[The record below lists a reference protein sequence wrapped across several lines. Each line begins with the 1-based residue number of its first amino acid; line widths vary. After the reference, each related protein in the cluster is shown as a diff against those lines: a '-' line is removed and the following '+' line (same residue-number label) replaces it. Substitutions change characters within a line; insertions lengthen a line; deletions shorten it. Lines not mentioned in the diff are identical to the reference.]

1 LGGGWVGPFLAHS
14 GELAGAPAL
23 VRTWRLTGTNQPS
36 RRVANRSR
44 LSNSGECPH
53 DRWVPKSSTMTEA
66 VQHQIAICYLLLKG
80 DHWVPV
86 SPDRRMTARDRSSPN
101 GPVIMAELIAEVEG
115 ERIVGWR
122 KIGSL
127 FQDVGPDGEVQPLD
141 TRLPAAIMGARLA
154 DGALNAPG
162 VIGINTRIVERR
174 RAREERRIPAH
185 LHASALARAET
196 QILDRLNGFRS
207 VGVRLIPIS
216 SDDTSV

>member
-1 LGGGWVGPFLAHS
+1 MSKTAQRH
-14 GELAGAPAL
+14 
-23 VRTWRLTGTNQPS
+23 
-36 RRVANRSR
+36 
-44 LSNSGECPH
+44 
-53 DRWVPKSSTMTEA
+53 
-66 VQHQIAICYLLLKG
+66 IAICYLLLKG
-80 DHWVPV
+80 DHWVPI

-115 ERIVGWR
+115 ERLVGWR

-141 TRLPAAIMGARLA
+141 TRVPAAIMGALLS

-162 VIGINTRIVERR
+162 VVGINRRIVERR
-174 RAREERRIPAH
+174 RAKEERRIPAH

-207 VGVRLIPIS
+207 VGVRLIPIP
-216 SDDTSV
+216 SDEADL